1 MTTKQA
7 QDAFIQGFMAK
18 CAEYG
23 VDGRRLI
30 KLAQAATKE
39 DHRVGPTLQK
49 TRFAVDKEGP
59 RGEKMVIRD
68 FSDGHSTT
76 NTANGYGSMPFA
88 KDQYGHLVDPAAD
101 VAGAAGKGGYIDPEF
116 LRMTESDRDTFL
128 ASTPEGTPILNPSGT
143 NLVHNALRKI
153 WDPGMIVGSGG
164 VDYDPRFKYIP
175 RRRSLSDWLSG
186 FRPHEKVPNYD
197 YFARIL
203 GSRAGED
210 PFR

>member
-23 VDGRRLI
+23 IDGRQLI
-30 KLAQAATKE
+30 KLSQEATKK
-39 DHRVGPTLQK
+39 DPRVGPTLQK

-101 VAGAAGKGGYIDPEF
+101 VAAAYEGGSLDPER
-116 LRMTESDRDTFL
+116 LRMTESERDAFL
-128 ASTPEGTPILNPSGT
+128 ASTPKGEPILNSAGT
-143 NLVHNALRKI
+143 NLVHNALSKI
-153 WDPGMIVGSGG
+153 WNPGTVVGEHG
-164 VDYDPRFKYIP
+164 VDFDTRFRYIP
-175 RRRSLSDWLSG
+175 RRRSFSDWLAG
-186 FRPHEKVPNYD
+186 FRPYEKVPHYD
-197 YFARIL
+197 NFARL
-203 GSRAGED
+203 LAAREGED
-210 PFR
+210 RFR